1 MFKFSKLIF
10 LIAQHHPQLLLAQ
23 NKIIIEGGLEMMYF
37 LHGNSNLPAKSAF
50 RPLIPA
56 GMRIV
61 IFMFREPQVTLV
73 RSEVHTSELQSL
85 MRISY
90 AVSCLKYKQ

>member
-1 MFKFSKLIF
+1 MFQFSTLIF
-10 LIAQHHPQLLLAQ
+10 LIARHHPQLLLAQ

-73 RSEVHTSELQSL
+73 TGKIKMTVTPSRSEERRVGKEC
-85 MRISY
+85 
-90 AVSCLKYKQ
+90 VSP